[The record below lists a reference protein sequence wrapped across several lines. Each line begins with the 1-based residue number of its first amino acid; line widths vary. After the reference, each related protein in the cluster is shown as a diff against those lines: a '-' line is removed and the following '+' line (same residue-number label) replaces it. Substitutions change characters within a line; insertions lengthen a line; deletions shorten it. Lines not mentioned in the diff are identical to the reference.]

1 MWDNPPPMNAVCSPA
16 LAAPDSP
23 AFDVAQLGQVFTP
36 DSVVQAML
44 ALRQRHGRVLEPSC
58 GNGAFLRHLSGAVGI
73 ELDPRHAPAGALVGD
88 FFALPQHEKF
98 DTIIGNPPYVRH
110 QDIAAS
116 TRALLPRALGFD
128 RRSNL
133 FLFFIAKCLD
143 HLAPGGELIFITPR
157 DFLKATS
164 ARPLNRLLHARGTI
178 THVIELG
185 DKKSFD
191 GALPNCL
198 IWRFVEGDFSRRTA
212 LIDAAHHRTL
222 DDALAAAANGDW
234 EMRDFVEHAGQLAF
248 VRDAHEVPLTEV
260 FAVRVGAVSGA
271 DPIFSDPTHGTRD
284 FVCSHTRTSGET
296 RRMIW
301 QPESPHPALLPHKAA
316 LLARRIKPFSEA
328 DWWLWGRGYPQ
339 TTAPRIY
346 VNHRTRVAEPFFL
359 HDSPHFDGAV
369 LALFPHRPDLELNAL
384 CAMLNAVDWA
394 EQGFVCDGRF
404 IFGQRALQNARLP
417 AAFAAFARN
426 PDRD

>member
-1 MWDNPPPMNAVCSPA
+1 MIELSSPSRSESV
-16 LAAPDSP
+16 APT
-23 AFDVAQLGQVFTP
+23 FDVAQLGQVFTP
-36 DSVVQAML
+36 EPVVRAML
-44 ALRQRHGRVLEPSC
+44 ALRQKRGRTLEPSC
-58 GNGAFLRHLSGAVGI
+58 GNGAFLRHLPGAVGI
-73 ELDPRHAPAGALVGD
+73 ELDPRHAPPGALIGD
-88 FFALPQHEKF
+88 FFALPAHEKF

-116 TRALLPRALGFD
+116 TRALLPSTLGFD

-143 HLAPGGELIFITPR
+143 HLTPGGELIFITPR

-164 ARPLNRLLHARGTI
+164 AGPLNRLLHARGTL

-191 GALPNCL
+191 DALPNCL

-222 DDALAAAANGDW
+222 GDALSAAERGEW
-234 EMRDFVEHAGQLAF
+234 EVRDFVEHAGQLAF
-248 VRDAHEVPLTEV
+248 VRSAHDLALTDV
-260 FAVRVGAVSGA
+260 FAVKVGAVSGA
-271 DPIFSDPTHGTRD
+271 DAVFSSDACGTRD
-284 FVCSHTRTSGET
+284 FVCSHTITSGKT

-316 LLARRIKPFSEA
+316 LLARRIAPFDESN
-328 DWWLWGRGYPQ
+328 WWHWGRGYPL
-339 TTAPRIY
+339 TSAPRIY
-346 VNHRTRVAEPFFL
+346 VNHRTRVAKPFFL
-359 HDSPHFDGAV
+359 NDSPHFDGAV
-369 LALFPHRPDLELNAL
+369 LALFPHRPDVGLNEL

-404 IFGQRALQNARLP
+404 IFGQRALQHARLP
-417 AAFAAFARN
+417 AAFAAFARETS
-426 PDRD
+426 PAAP

>member
-1 MWDNPPPMNAVCSPA
+1 MDTLCSPPHA
-16 LAAPDSP
+16 STPSTPDY
-23 AFDVAQLGQVFTP
+23 DVAQLGQVFTP
-36 DSVVQAML
+36 EPVVRAML
-44 ALRQRHGRVLEPSC
+44 ALRRNHGRTLEPSC
-58 GNGAFLRHLSGAVGI
+58 GNGAFLRHLPGAVGI
-73 ELDPRHAPAGALVGD
+73 ELDPRHAPPGVLVGD
-88 FFALPQHEKF
+88 FFALPLNETF

-110 QDIAAS
+110 QDIAPG
-116 TRALLPRALGFD
+116 TRRLLPTELPFD

-133 FLFFIAKCLD
+133 FLYFIAKCVK
-143 HLAPGGELIFITPR
+143 HLVPGGELIFITPR

-164 ARPLNRLLHARGTI
+164 AQPLNRLLHARGTI
-178 THVIELG
+178 THAIELG
-185 DKKSFD
+185 DKKSFA

-222 DDALAAAANGDW
+222 DDALAAARNGDW

-260 FAVRVGAVSGA
+260 FSVKVGAVSGA
-271 DPIFSDPTHGTRD
+271 DSVFASAEHGTRD

-301 QPESPHPALLPHKAA
+301 QPESPHPALQPHKAA
-316 LLARRIKPFSEA
+316 LLARRIAPFDESN
-328 DWWLWGRGYPQ
+328 WWQWGRGYPQ
-339 TTAPRIY
+339 SAAPRIY

-369 LALFPHRPDLELNAL
+369 LALFPHRPDVGLNEL

-417 AAFAAFARN
+417 AAFAAYARQL
-426 PDRD
+426 PPVGSRAA